1 MVPVI
6 SFVGRHN
13 SGKTTVLTR
22 VIEKLQLMGI
32 KSAVIKHSH
41 HMLTPDDSDSGKL
54 FAAGAQ
60 QVYLSTPHE
69 TLIYCRE
76 EEKSLETIIAQV
88 IHPVD
93 IVLLEGYKQSSYPKV
108 EVIRSDVDPQP
119 LELVNVIARVTD
131 CQFDDGILQ
140 FGFGQ
145 EDELVEYLIEQTQQ
159 SDEKNPGGETNG

>member
-54 FAAGAQ
+54 LRRSPTG
-60 QVYLSTPHE
+60 LLEHPHE

-76 EEKSLETIIAQV
+76 EEN
-88 IHPVD
+88 PW
-93 IVLLEGYKQSSYPKV
+93 KQ
-108 EVIRSDVDPQP
+108 
-119 LELVNVIARVTD
+119 
-131 CQFDDGILQ
+131 
-140 FGFGQ
+140 
-145 EDELVEYLIEQTQQ
+145 
-159 SDEKNPGGETNG
+159 